1 MDKEYID
8 ADEINLLD
16 VWQVL
21 VKRKRLIGYIVGAAA
36 IASVM
41 ISLLLPKIY
50 AATTSILPPQQDT
63 LALSM
68 GLQQA
73 AQSGVG
79 GIASG
84 LLGMKTAADLWVGI
98 LKSNSVR
105 DAIIDR
111 FRLKGVFDVETI
123 EDARRELDDM
133 VEVVKAKEE
142 ILSITVEDKNPQ
154 KAAQIANAF
163 VEELDK
169 INMGNVMT
177 SGKRT
182 RLFLEKRL
190 REAKE
195 EVIRT
200 ELAMKVFQEDNKAV
214 KLDEQ
219 SKAIIEAIGVI
230 RGDLMAKEIEL
241 QTMLSFATPTHPRVE
256 LLQSEITG
264 LKGQLRELTEGKKK
278 QFPAEPKDIF
288 IPTAEMPDLGLQY
301 TRLLR
306 DATIQ
311 ETLYGLLT
319 QQYEMAR
326 IQEARDSPTVQ
337 ILDVAKVP
345 EKKARPKRA
354 LIVLLS
360 TVTAAFLAVFLAFF
374 MEFLEKSKKE
384 WIPPHE

>member
-219 SKAIIEAIGVI
+219 SKAIIEAIGGI

-306 DATIQ
+306 DAKIQ

-360 TVTAAFLAVFLAFF
+360 TVTAAFLSVFLAFF